1 MENIIR
7 VSMRCNGGLTPY
19 LCIAKC
25 KVGSIKKGWKPVL
38 NINQNLNCRQ
48 MQNLIKL
55 VFWSLQ
61 TCTLSHVSE
70 FALVIQNE
78 CIVLQACS
86 FTFSDPFLVK
96 SQFYKK
102 FYIYYLT
109 ISFDYWCPGLVVVC
123 HRQWKLSSKKLEE
136 SFGHRKWKFGQKIWR
151 RKKWFE
157 CFYLSTDLMWLQTT
171 VEKLPDQK
179 RQNTKLVFFH
189 MIIVMMMLTLMIKF
203 IHNFDCPHQ
212 NLCDGYHHWNHYLH
226 QYDLHQINV
235 KAADASISPQHQ
247 HHLWSTKLCWGVTK
261 VSSSYHSVC

>member
-1 MENIIR
+1 MKTCVEYQPKPELQANAKSNQISFLITANLYFVSCVR
-7 VSMRCNGGLTPY
+7 VCS
-19 LCIAKC
+19 
-25 KVGSIKKGWKPVL
+25 
-38 NINQNLNCRQ
+38 
-48 MQNLIKL
+48 
-55 VFWSLQ
+55 
-61 TCTLSHVSE
+61 SHTKRVYT
-70 FALVIQNE
+70 
-78 CIVLQACS
+78 VLQACS
-86 FTFSDPFLVK
+86 FTFSDLFLVK

-189 MIIVMMMLTLMIKF
+189 MIIVMMMLTLMIK
-203 IHNFDCPHQ
+203 IIYNFDCPHQ